1 MKTEKMFDCV
11 FVTVDDKNRRT
22 VRYANDMTNRLL
34 VFKRA
39 NFQVLFQLQADKQMT
54 KLELCDLALNDTTL
68 DVNDEDLFEKEK
80 LRLTKKSVTTTDV
93 LEAIRQ
99 RHIDS
104 QQQNNLVVA

>member
-1 MKTEKMFDCV
+1 MKTEKLFDCV
-11 FVTVDDKNRRT
+11 FVTIDDKNRRT

-39 NFQVLFQLQADKQMT
+39 NFQVLFQMQADKQMT
-54 KLELCDLALNDTTL
+54 KIDLCNLALNDTNL
-68 DVNDEDLFEKEK
+68 DVNDEELFDKELMK
-80 LRLTKKSVTTTDV
+80 LTKKNVTTDDV

-104 QQQNNLVVA
+104 QQSNLVVA